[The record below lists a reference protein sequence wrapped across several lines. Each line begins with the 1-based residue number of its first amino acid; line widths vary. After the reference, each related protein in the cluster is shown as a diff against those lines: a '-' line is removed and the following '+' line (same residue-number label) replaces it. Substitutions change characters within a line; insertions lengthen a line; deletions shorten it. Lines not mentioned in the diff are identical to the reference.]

1 MLFTNKVALVT
12 GGTSGIGRTAAITL
26 AQNGAKV
33 LVAGRRENEGEET
46 IILIKDAGGEA
57 IFHKTDVSNSS
68 DVQAMVEKVVN
79 TYGRL
84 DIAFNN
90 AGILG
95 QPGLLADQS
104 EDSYNHIF
112 DINLKG
118 LFLSMKYEIQQ
129 MLKQNSGVIVN
140 TSSING
146 FRSVAPGLALY
157 NTSKQAVV
165 TMTKSVALEYA
176 QSGIRINAIA
186 PGGIETDM
194 LKMAS
199 GGHTEAFAQ
208 AIPMKKLGTPSDI
221 ASAVIWLCS
230 DAASYITGHTL
241 VVDGGFLAQ

>member
-1 MLFTNKVALVT
+1 MLLTDKVALVT
-12 GGTSGIGRTAAITL
+12 GGTSGIGRATAL
-26 AQNGAKV
+26 ALAKNGAKV

-46 IILIKDAGGEA
+46 VLLIKDAGSEA
-57 IFHKTDVSNSS
+57 VFHKTDVSQSS
-68 DVQAMVEKVVN
+68 DVEAMVKKVV
-79 TYGRL
+79 TTFGCL

-95 QPGLLADQS
+95 QQELLADQT
-104 EDSYNHIF
+104 EDTYDRLF

-118 LFLSMKYEIQQ
+118 VFLSMKYEIQQ
-129 MLKQNSGVIVN
+129 MLTQGGGVIVN
-140 TSSING
+140 TASING
-146 FRSVAPGLALY
+146 FRSLAPGLAFY

-165 TMTKSVALEYA
+165 TMTKSVALDYA
-176 QSGIRINAIA
+176 QFGIRVNAIA

-199 GGHTEAFAQ
+199 GGHTEAFAE
-208 AIPMKKLGTPSDI
+208 AIPMKRLGTPSDI
-221 ASAVIWLCS
+221 ANALVWLCS